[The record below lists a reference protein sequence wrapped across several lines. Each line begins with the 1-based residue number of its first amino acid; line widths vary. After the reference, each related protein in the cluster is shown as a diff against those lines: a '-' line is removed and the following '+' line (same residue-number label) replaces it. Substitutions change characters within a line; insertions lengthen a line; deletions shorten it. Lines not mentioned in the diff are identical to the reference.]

1 MQTAAKPIELI
12 TRQQMAELAGV
23 CISKINA
30 AATIESLNFP
40 PERGKKRNEKLYA
53 KDEFLAWLK
62 ENPLKDMH
70 ITSARFIAATR
81 PQKLDHGLAFA
92 FLRGAYAPA
101 WGRRAHDARLL
112 KARKSQAK
120 SEVVHVKEPP
130 NEREAPRASLAIQTG
145 PERQTLAATAGR
157 AFY

>member
-1 MQTAAKPIELI
+1 MTKQPIELI
-12 TRQQMAELAGV
+12 TRQQMAKLADV

-81 PQKLDHGLAFA
+81 PQKMDHGLAAA
-92 FLRGAYAPA
+92 FLRGDFAPA
-101 WGRRAHDARLL
+101 WGRQANLRRLL

-130 NEREAPRASLAIQTG
+130 NEREAPRASLAMQTG
-145 PERQTLAATAGR
+145 PERQTLAAMAGR
-157 AFY
+157 SFY